1 MTAWRGFVSAVQS
14 VWIQTMKRPT
24 DEVCLME
31 EGLPNSRKYPIP
43 LARSATGG
51 DGSDRRF

>member
-1 MTAWRGFVSAVQS
+1 
-14 VWIQTMKRPT
+14 MKRPT

-31 EGLPNSRKYPIP
+31 EVLPNSRKYPIP

>member
-1 MTAWRGFVSAVQS
+1 
-14 VWIQTMKRPT
+14 MKRPT

-31 EGLPNSRKYPIP
+31 EGLPNNRKYPIP
-43 LARSATGG
+43 LARSATVRDGS